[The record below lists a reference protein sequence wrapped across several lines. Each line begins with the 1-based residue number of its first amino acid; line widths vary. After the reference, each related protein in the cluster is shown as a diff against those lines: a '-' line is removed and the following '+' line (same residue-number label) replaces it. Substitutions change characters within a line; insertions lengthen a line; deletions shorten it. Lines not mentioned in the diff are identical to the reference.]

1 MTVSWHPPDKA
12 AGVFVFDKGQAHANM
27 AAAGGRAG
35 EVFRHFVEMHVAV
48 IGLEEKLHGALQPC
62 MQAAQASRLDQIVV
76 IEIAQAHVFEPCHQK
91 SSADGI
97 RL

>member
-1 MTVSWHPPDKA
+1 MAVSRHTADKA
-12 AGVFVFDKGQAHANM
+12 ARVFVFDKGQAHANM

-62 MQAAQASRLDQIVV
+62 MHAAETRCLDQIVV
-76 IEIAQAHVFEPCHQK
+76 IEIAQAHVFKPCHQK

-97 RL
+97 QL